1 MDGKKAKVQQ
11 KKVWKPKEA
20 HLKEKKNNEDSK
32 APHAEV
38 NKEPSSKIENS
49 EKEGHGLQLDTI
61 MPKQRIDDLVELS
74 KQIVIYQRM
83 EDQWS
88 DLDEKIMLEEG
99 EILAKVGNK
108 SVEGDLLITQSREI
122 KVFNPLN
129 SQDDND
135 FLMNEP
141 PPLEVVKE
149 NGENSKHTQIKEK
162 GLKKRATLSG

>member
-1 MDGKKAKVQQ
+1 
-11 KKVWKPKEA
+11 
-20 HLKEKKNNEDSK
+20 
-32 APHAEV
+32 
-38 NKEPSSKIENS
+38 
-49 EKEGHGLQLDTI
+49 
-61 MPKQRIDDLVELS
+61 MPEQRIDDLVDLS

-108 SVEGDLLITQSREI
+108 LVEGDLLITQSREI

-149 NGENSKHTQIKEK
+149 NGENSKHKLNQR
-162 GLKKRATLSG
+162 KRAEKKNNTKGVETRSSKIDQQTKVKPLASTPDKSGKRVDQHSKVK